1 MKIIGSKWGRGEE
14 RPAKPNPA
22 ASNIF
27 PPTSS
32 VLPPEARNAMP
43 GTEQDEQQTQL
54 LPSSAD
60 GKAHLLVVED
70 EPTIRQLFAT
80 LLSSAG
86 FSVAQAQDGF
96 AALEEV
102 RRKRP
107 ALILSDLNMP
117 RMTGFELLSVVRRR
131 FPSIHIIAMSG
142 AFAGDDVPAGVA
154 ADAFYEKSGRHIST
168 LVNVIDNILQ
178 TGSRSAPTAP
188 GESSVALWVTRRGAP
203 IQGPYTLLT
212 CFQCLRSFPHPIEEE
227 PDMSIHKT
235 PCVFCDTPISY
246 ALLDSS
252 NAHHQGYAP
261 SESRGS

>member
-1 MKIIGSKWGRGEE
+1 
-14 RPAKPNPA
+14 
-22 ASNIF
+22 
-27 PPTSS
+27 
-32 VLPPEARNAMP
+32 MP
-43 GTEQDEQQTQL
+43 GTPVEKLSPPAAPDRPQ
-54 LPSSAD
+54 P
-60 GKAHLLVVED
+60 KAHLLVVED
-70 EPTIRQLFAT
+70 EPTLRELFAS

-131 FPSIHIIAMSG
+131 FPAIHVIAMSG
-142 AFAGDDVPAGVA
+142 AFAGDAVPEGVA

-168 LVNVIDNILQ
+168 LVSVIDEILE
-178 TGSRSAPTAP
+178 TGKRDKVTQPLIA
-188 GESSVALWVTRRGAP
+188 ESSVALWVTRRGAP
-203 IQGPYTLLT
+203 ITGPYTLLT

-227 PDMSIHKT
+227 PDMAVHLT
-235 PCVFCDTPISY
+235 PCVFCATPIRY

-252 NAHHQGYAP
+252 SAHHPGFAP
-261 SESRGS
+261 SEAR

>member
-1 MKIIGSKWGRGEE
+1 
-14 RPAKPNPA
+14 
-22 ASNIF
+22 
-27 PPTSS
+27 
-32 VLPPEARNAMP
+32 MP
-43 GTEQDEQQTQL
+43 GTPQDQIHST
-54 LPSSAD
+54 AADD

-96 AALEEV
+96 AALEEI

-117 RMTGFELLSVVRRR
+117 RMTGFELLSVIRRR
-131 FPSIHIIAMSG
+131 FPSIHVIAMSG
-142 AFAGDDVPAGVA
+142 AFGGDTIPEGVA

-168 LVNVIDNILQ
+168 LVHVIDDILQ
-178 TGSRSAPTAP
+178 SGNRGSTPPADP
-188 GESSVALWVTRRGAP
+188 SVALWVTRRGAP

-212 CFQCLRSFPHPIEEE
+212 CLQCLRSFPHPIEEE
-227 PDMSIHKT
+227 PDMSVHET
-235 PCVFCDTPISY
+235 TCVFCATPIRY

-261 SESRGS
+261 SESH

>member
-1 MKIIGSKWGRGEE
+1 
-14 RPAKPNPA
+14 
-22 ASNIF
+22 
-27 PPTSS
+27 
-32 VLPPEARNAMP
+32 MP
-43 GTEQDEQQTQL
+43 GTPQDQPE
-54 LPSSAD
+54 PSPSVQA
-60 GKAHLLVVED
+60 KAHLLVVED

-117 RMTGFELLSVVRRR
+117 RMTGFELLSVIRRR

-168 LVNVIDNILQ
+168 LVHVIDDILQ
-178 TGSRSAPTAP
+178 TGQRNDAPTVDGSSAPPEAEP
-188 GESSVALWVTRRGAP
+188 SVALWVTRRGAP

-227 PDMSIHKT
+227 PDMSIHQT
-235 PCVFCDTPISY
+235 PCVFCAIPIRY

-252 NAHHQGYAP
+252 TAQHQGYAP
-261 SESRGS
+261 SESH

>member
-1 MKIIGSKWGRGEE
+1 
-14 RPAKPNPA
+14 
-22 ASNIF
+22 
-27 PPTSS
+27 
-32 VLPPEARNAMP
+32 MP
-43 GTEQDEQQTQL
+43 GTPQDQTQP
-54 LPSSAD
+54 PSSSAEPR
-60 GKAHLLVVED
+60 AHLLVVED

-117 RMTGFELLSVVRRR
+117 RMTGFELLSVIRRR
-131 FPSIHIIAMSG
+131 FPSIHVIAMSG
-142 AFAGDDVPAGVA
+142 AFAGDSVPAGVA

-168 LVNVIDNILQ
+168 LVNVIDSILQ
-178 TGSRSAPTAP
+178 SGRRNDAPTVDGNSAQP
-188 GESSVALWVTRRGAP
+188 EAEPSVALWVTRRGAP

-227 PDMSIHKT
+227 PDMSIHQT
-235 PCVFCDTPISY
+235 PCVFCATPISY

-252 NAHHQGYAP
+252 NAQHQGYAP
-261 SESRGS
+261 SESR